1 MKYNS
6 ITYFPNMWFIGAA
19 ALEKE
24 KKRFWEKKNQEKI
37 MQI

>member
-6 ITYFPNMWFIGAA
+6 ITYFPIMWFTGTAV
-19 ALEKE
+19 LEKG